1 MNNHKNTVC
10 LHSGLV
16 WSKAMTLKSQDIFIQ
31 AMGFIIDAVALSTE
45 GESRAEI
52 GIYLMSLLVADQK
65 EELKPEKLAA
75 IKQLIEMVD
84 EVRSPAF
91 NL

>member
-1 MNNHKNTVC
+1 MNDYKNTVC
-10 LHSGLV
+10 LYSGLV

>member
-1 MNNHKNTVC
+1 MNNYKNTVC
-10 LHSGLV
+10 LNSGLV

>member
-1 MNNHKNTVC
+1 M
-10 LHSGLV
+10 S
-16 WSKAMTLKSQDIFIQ
+16 LKQQDIFLQ

-45 GESRAEI
+45 GESRADI
-52 GIYLMSLLVADQK
+52 GIYLMSLLVADQR
-65 EELKPEKLAA
+65 EELKPEKLAT

-84 EVRSPAF
+84 KEDSPAF